1 MNLNILT
8 RIQRYLKPYENANTH
23 FFTVI
28 EIAIDTLKN
37 FIEGP
42 YRRNQDVLS
51 RSRVLH
57 SFQIIMFSEQFQK
70 DLNLLNFFPL
80 TYKIMGLFIS
90 LIEGRFDS
98 NFIELIYKTLEPDD
112 LV

>member
-1 MNLNILT
+1 
-8 RIQRYLKPYENANTH
+8 
-23 FFTVI
+23 
-28 EIAIDTLKN
+28 
-37 FIEGP
+37 
-42 YRRNQDVLS
+42 
-51 RSRVLH
+51 
-57 SFQIIMFSEQFQK
+57 MFSEQFQK

-90 LIEGRFDS
+90 IIEGRFDS